1 MRCLSPVDEERR
13 DSVGND
19 PVGIGE
25 LPRQHGAARAPSASA
40 KYAAEL
46 DPFLSRVGDHGGQ
59 IAPLGRPCH
68 EARRRQVIDAK
79 PTRLIRLGLLGVGS
93 EDLEVRRWAEG
104 EYGVASPLAWMLPTR
119 CGSYTE
125 PLFQLVNGRSE
136 VWRCIDEVIN
146 AGHESTQALRLGSTA
161 GRQERRLTG

>member
-1 MRCLSPVDEERR
+1 MRRLSPVDEERYN
-13 DSVGND
+13 SVGYD

-25 LPRQHGAARAPSASA
+25 LPRQHGAVRALSASA

-46 DPFLSRVGDHGGQ
+46 DPFLSCVGHQGGQ

-93 EDLEVRRWAEG
+93 EDLEVRRGAQG
-104 EYGVASPLAWMLPTR
+104 EYGVASPLTGMLPTR

-125 PLFQLVNGRSE
+125 RLFQLVNGRSE
-136 VWRCIDEVIN
+136 VRRCIDEVIN
-146 AGHESTQALRLGSTA
+146 AGH
-161 GRQERRLTG
+161 